1 MALAMG
7 CDKAEAPRSESRA
20 RPAAEQASTPSTE
33 SDDARGGAQRMVI
46 RTASLEL
53 TVDQP
58 KAVSAML
65 IKRVEARS
73 GFVVDSVA
81 RGESRASVKSTLRVP
96 AEDFEVMLSEI
107 RELGAVEREE
117 IRGEDVTEQIVDLEA
132 RLRSQRKLEQRMLGL
147 LDQSQDI
154 EAILKV
160 EQELSRVRTEIERME
175 GKRQSLRDRVQ
186 LATIDVSLMAPR
198 DLSERGR
205 SLWREIGDAFKDGR
219 KAAIFVIGGVV
230 RVGLALLPLILFGAL
245 GFWIARFFW
254 RRRKERKN
262 AYGDEDDIVDAS
274 SLSATT
280 RTQ

>member
-175 GKRQSLRDRVQ
+175 GKRQSLRDRV
-186 LATIDVSLMAPR
+186 
-198 DLSERGR
+198 
-205 SLWREIGDAFKDGR
+205 
-219 KAAIFVIGGVV
+219 
-230 RVGLALLPLILFGAL
+230 
-245 GFWIARFFW
+245 
-254 RRRKERKN
+254 
-262 AYGDEDDIVDAS
+262 
-274 SLSATT
+274 
-280 RTQ
+280 

>member
-1 MALAMG
+1 
-7 CDKAEAPRSESRA
+7 
-20 RPAAEQASTPSTE
+20 
-33 SDDARGGAQRMVI
+33 
-46 RTASLEL
+46 
-53 TVDQP
+53 
-58 KAVSAML
+58 
-65 IKRVEARS
+65 
-73 GFVVDSVA
+73 
-81 RGESRASVKSTLRVP
+81 
-96 AEDFEVMLSEI
+96 
-107 RELGAVEREE
+107 
-117 IRGEDVTEQIVDLEA
+117 
-132 RLRSQRKLEQRMLGL
+132 
-147 LDQSQDI
+147 
-154 EAILKV
+154 
-160 EQELSRVRTEIERME
+160 
-175 GKRQSLRDRVQ
+175 
-186 LATIDVSLMAPR
+186 MAPR